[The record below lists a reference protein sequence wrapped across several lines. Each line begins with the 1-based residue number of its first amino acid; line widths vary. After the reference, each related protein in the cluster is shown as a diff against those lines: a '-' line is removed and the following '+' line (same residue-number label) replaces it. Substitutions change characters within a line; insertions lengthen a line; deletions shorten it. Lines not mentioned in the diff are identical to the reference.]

1 MVPWR
6 SLELMEYMS
15 IVSEIIAQTK
25 AMNCLVLWLAYQKL
39 LHGLV
44 EIPRSTKMGVNVSPS
59 VSYRALLVWEESEFC
74 AG

>member
-15 IVSEIIAQTK
+15 IVSEIIAQMK

-44 EIPRSTKMGVNVSPS
+44 EIPRSTKMGVSETPL
-59 VSYRALLVWEESEFC
+59 SYRVLLVWEESECC

>member
-1 MVPWR
+1 
-6 SLELMEYMS
+6 MEYMS
-15 IVSEIIAQTK
+15 IVSEIIAQMK

-44 EIPRSTKMGVNVSPS
+44 EIPRSTKMGVS
-59 VSYRALLVWEESEFC
+59 VTPLSYRVLLMWEESECC